1 MTKNISVTDQNGNK
15 IGSTYPKRALGL
27 VKKDRA
33 RWINTDTICLC
44 ARNMEEKTMAD
55 NLYEVF
61 DNQISKMQEQLRDNE
76 PETAM
81 QVRIQ
86 ILKTMEVFKAQEQGA
101 KVIDMIS
108 KQLDSMQTAM
118 NQEMPTAENAAA
130 RETTRQKMLDILEK
144 FTQNNNSDT
153 VYTDNIANN

>member
-1 MTKNISVTDQNGNK
+1 
-15 IGSTYPKRALGL
+15 
-27 VKKDRA
+27 
-33 RWINTDTICLC
+33 
-44 ARNMEEKTMAD
+44 
-55 NLYEVF
+55 
-61 DNQISKMQEQLRDNE
+61 MQEQLRDNE

-86 ILKTMEVFKAQEQGA
+86 ILKTMEVFRAQEQGA

-118 NQEMPTAENAAA
+118 NQETPTAENAAE